1 MSEQKCF
8 SPIRGRA
15 MRVTRLDRC
24 GRPETGP
31 NVAIETDAFVEI
43 TMTSRVTEGEEIT
56 VTKANGKKCVSDKG
70 VSTWDGWTV
79 SVQLC
84 GVNPYL
90 FEMMTGQPVILDA
103 EGVAV
108 GFKLRDNVDLDKN
121 AVAFEVWNDIPG
133 DTCDVVGAEGSWAYS
148 LLPFLKGGV
157 LADRTINNGAVD
169 FTIQNME
176 TKKGSSWG
184 VGPYDVTLDA
194 GGSPG
199 PLLADQAIGPNDH
212 ELFMLT
218 NVAPPEDGDCAVL
231 PSGPAATS
239 ATAGTPATW
248 SPVDSYPPETLTE
261 LQTASPAITA
271 SPTTAWTTGQY
282 AVLGDGSE
290 AHWDGDSWEAGRA

>member
-1 MSEQKCF
+1 MTLQKTF

-24 GRPETGP
+24 GRPETGE

-43 TMTSRVTEGEEIT
+43 TMTARTTEGEEIT

-70 VSTWDGWTV
+70 TPTWDGWTV
-79 SVQLC
+79 SVQFC

-90 FEMMTGQPVILDA
+90 FNMMTGQEVVLDA
-103 EGVAV
+103 DGVAV
-108 GFKLRDNVDLDKN
+108 GFKLADNVDLDKN
-121 AVAFEVWNDIPG
+121 AVALETWNDIPG
-133 DTCDVVGAEGSWAYS
+133 DTCATVGAEGTWSYG

-169 FTIQNME
+169 FTVQNME
-176 TKKGSSWG
+176 TRKGSAWG
-184 VGPYDVTLDA
+184 SGPYDVTLDDT
-194 GGSPG
+194 GTPG
-199 PLLADQAIGPNDH
+199 PLLAAQAIGPNDH

-218 NVAPPEDGDCAVL
+218 NVAPPEDSDLVL

-248 SPVDSYPPETLTE
+248 SPVDSYPPETLTD
-261 LQTASPAITA
+261 LQTAAPPITA
-271 SPTTAWTTGQY
+271 DPTTAWTTGQY